1 MERWGWSSWCIW
13 TEARIPAKARSSEAA
28 KKRRREEEKKRR
40 REEEKKRRREE
51 GEKILLRC
59 PFASLRLCMKLKK
72 DQSNVIER

>member
-40 REEEKKRRREE
+40 REEEKREKRFFFVAPS
-51 GEKILLRC
+51 LLC
-59 PFASLRLCMKLKK
+59 GFA
-72 DQSNVIER
+72 

>member
-28 KKRRREEEKKRR
+28 KKRR

>member
-40 REEEKKRRREE
+40 GRKDSSS
-51 GEKILLRC
+51 LPLRF
-59 PFASLRLCMKLKK
+59 FAALHETQKGS
-72 DQSNVIER
+72 IECH